1 MKFYLS
7 PSGRSSERPF
17 FVSGLV
23 RWRRR
28 MFVSSSRR
36 LGGDNSIQV
45 YPWGCST
52 VSRLWHRFHRFRE
65 RRTQRHDKT
74 IML

>member
-7 PSGRSSERPF
+7 LSGRSPERPF

-28 MFVSSSRR
+28 MFVSDSRR
-36 LGGDNSIQV
+36 LGGGNSMQM
-45 YPWGCST
+45 YSWGCST
-52 VSRLWHRFHRFRE
+52 VSRLRQRFHRFRE
-65 RRTQRHDKT
+65 RRTQRHGKT